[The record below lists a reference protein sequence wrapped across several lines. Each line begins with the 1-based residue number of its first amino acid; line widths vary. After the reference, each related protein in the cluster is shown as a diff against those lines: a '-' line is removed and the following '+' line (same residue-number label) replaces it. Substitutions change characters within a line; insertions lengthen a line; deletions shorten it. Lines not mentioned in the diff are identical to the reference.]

1 MKIVGH
7 RGAAGLALENS
18 GDSIAAALKYDLEAI
33 EFDTRLTA
41 DGKVVV
47 MHDAHTKRV
56 AGEKAYVKRLTLS
69 ELRKL
74 ELHNKQSVPTLD
86 EVLDII
92 KDGRVMID
100 IKVKGVAEKLPAI
113 MKRHPGITPS
123 FSSFVHSEL
132 LAAHKLFPE
141 SKIFVG
147 EHFSPVEIIYIAR
160 RLHANGI
167 TLNKWIMNP
176 LTYRMAKR
184 YNLEFFVYTLN
195 NRFLARFYEVFYPNV
210 IICTDHPERFAKKK
224 RIQKIKAVLRQT
236 KASARK

>member
-56 AGEKAYVKRLTLS
+56 SREKAYVKKLTLA

-74 ELHNKQSVPTLD
+74 ELHNKESVPTLD
-86 EVLDII
+86 DVLNII
-92 KDGRVMID
+92 ESGRVMID
-100 IKVKGVAEKLPAI
+100 IKVKGVAEALPPI
-113 MKRHPGITPS
+113 LKRHPNITPS
-123 FSSFVHSEL
+123 FSSFVHDEL
-132 LAAHKLFPE
+132 LTAHKLFPDA
-141 SKIFVG
+141 KIFVG
-147 EHFSPVEIIYIAR
+147 EHFSPVEIIYTAR
-160 RLHANGI
+160 RLRANGI

-184 YNLEFFVYTLN
+184 YNLEFFIYTLN
-195 NRFLARFYEVFYPNV
+195 NRFLARFYEIFYPNV
-210 IICTDHPERFAKKK
+210 IICTDHPERFAKRKSKKQVK
-224 RIQKIKAVLRQT
+224 RIPKMAAKAIG
-236 KASARK
+236 K